1 MEGGSKEQQMGREAD
16 KADKAVDSVTD
27 YYEERDGIDSSKI
40 DLSSFSQSKEQ
51 TTLASVLIRDQD
63 VAVIVDELEVSKA
76 EAESMLR
83 RNAGSVERTLTS
95 FIRGAPL
102 VG

>member
-1 MEGGSKEQQMGREAD
+1 MEGGAKEMGRDAD

-27 YYEERDGIDSSKI
+27 YYEERDGIDSSKV

-51 TTLASVLIRDQD
+51 ALLASVVVREEDIATL
-63 VAVIVDELEVSKA
+63 VEELEVSKV

-83 RNAGSVERTLTS
+83 RNGGSAERTLIA
-95 FIRGAPL
+95 FVRGASI
-102 VG
+102 